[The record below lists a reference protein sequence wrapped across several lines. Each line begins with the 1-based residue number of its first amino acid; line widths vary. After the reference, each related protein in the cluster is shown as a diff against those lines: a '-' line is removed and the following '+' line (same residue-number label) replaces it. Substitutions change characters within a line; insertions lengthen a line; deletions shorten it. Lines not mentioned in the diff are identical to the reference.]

1 MNKYIVIKN
10 FMPENS
16 GIKNSINDLSDKFQ
30 DSKVG
35 DGVNEK
41 KKIRKDFALRV
52 AECKVIDLVIFEKL
66 KPLLE
71 WKFGVSI
78 SYRERYKIG
87 WYSGEKLGF
96 YVPHTDKQGG
106 MDYRDI
112 SMVVCASRQEDYDG
126 GEFLFPDLD
135 ISFKLDLGDG
145 IFFDSSMRHGVKPVT
160 RGNRYVLISFLFGE
174 LGAKLKRRKVGSLK
188 SYSPTFKDDLMEGK
202 LDNLAESERLLFCIT
217 PESGPGNQIL
227 SIKESLI
234 AGKILNRKLILPPI
248 NQHYT
253 LNKSVYWKFF
263 EIYSAP
269 QLVAIE
275 YDPKLMGGV
284 EKCHLLHANYQK
296 ESRLEVKLNLKI
308 ESVLLEKRKF
318 RNAQDFSAL
327 QLDDTPV
334 LVLKHVFDNVLLTNL
349 PINGA
354 VGALENPDFAPLYH
368 DICSKI
374 DYAAHI
380 MRAAMEF
387 ISNNKLEK
395 FISIHMRYPDVMGAN
410 QLKDFIDYSEED
422 VLTYLNLV
430 CHELGIP
437 VNRIF
442 VATNNQKK
450 ARQSA
455 LKECT
460 FFEYAG
466 NQEYNTFIEQC
477 ICSESDAFV
486 MSRFNDYSKTDDKYT
501 RSSWSSFVKDHR
513 LYLKKKPA
521 NSNLVLFDPLISPRQ
536 RTQGTRTEGGFT
548 GHKL

>member
-1 MNKYIVIKN
+1 MNNYIVIKN
-10 FMPENS
+10 FMPDNS
-16 GIKNSINDLSDKFQ
+16 GIKNSIANLIDKFH

-35 DGVNEK
+35 GGVNEK
-41 KKIRKDFALRV
+41 KKIRKDVALRV
-52 AECKVIDLVIFEKL
+52 TECKAVDFIIFEKL
-66 KPLLE
+66 KLLLE

-135 ISFKLDLGDG
+135 ISFKLDLGDA
-145 IFFDSSMRHGVKPVT
+145 IFFESSMRHGVKPVT

-174 LGAKLKRRKVGSLK
+174 LGAKLKREKVGSLK
-188 SYSPTFKDDLMEGK
+188 SYSPTFKDDLFERESDDLTK
-202 LDNLAESERLLFCIT
+202 SERLLFCIT

-227 SIKESLI
+227 SIKESLV

-263 EIYSAP
+263 EIYSVP
-269 QLVAIE
+269 QLNAIE
-275 YDPKLMGGV
+275 YDPKLMEGV
-284 EKCHLLHANYQK
+284 NKGHLLHSNYQK
-296 ESRLEVKLNLKI
+296 ELRLEVKLNLKI

-334 LVLKHVFDNVLLTNL
+334 LVLKHVFDNVLFTNS
-349 PINGA
+349 PING
-354 VGALENPDFAPLYH
+354 VIDALENPDFAPLYH

-374 DYAAHI
+374 DYSAPI

-387 ISNNKLEK
+387 ISSNRLEK
-395 FISIHMRYPDVMGAN
+395 FIAIHMRYPDVMGES
-410 QLKDFIDYSEED
+410 QLRDFINYSEED
-422 VLTYLNLV
+422 IMIYLNLA
-430 CHELGIP
+430 CQEFHIP
-437 VNRIF
+437 KNKIF

-460 FFEYAG
+460 FFEYSG

-477 ICSESDAFV
+477 ICSESDFFV
-486 MSRFNDYSKTDDKYT
+486 MSRFNDYNKTDDKYT

-521 NSNLVLFDPLISPRQ
+521 NSNLILFDPLHVTKAINPAR
-536 RTQGTRTEGGFT
+536 RD
-548 GHKL
+548 

>member
-87 WYSGEKLGF
+87 WYSGDKLGF

-135 ISFKLDLGDG
+135 ISFKLDLGDA

-202 LDNLAESERLLFCIT
+202 LDNLAKSERLLFCIT

-269 QLVAIE
+269 QLDAIE
-275 YDPKLMGGV
+275 YDPKLMEGV
-284 EKCHLLHANYQK
+284 EKGHLLHANYQK

-334 LVLKHVFDNVLLTNL
+334 LVLKHVFNNVLLTNS

-354 VGALENPDFAPLYH
+354 VDALENPDFAPLYH

-374 DYAAHI
+374 DYSAHI

-387 ISNNKLEK
+387 ISNNRLEK

-422 VLTYLNLV
+422 VMTYLNLV

-548 GHKL
+548 DHKL